1 MGFFW
6 NNGKRY
12 ETKQIKISASRK
24 HEGSLLIISIYNARP
39 NLPSYVWRTFYS
51 LQV

>member
-24 HEGSLLIISIYNARP
+24 YGGSLLIISIYNARP

>member
-6 NNGKRY
+6 NNGKRC
-12 ETKQIKISASRK
+12 ETKQIKTPACRK
-24 HEGSLLIISIYNARP
+24 HEDSLLIINIYNARP
-39 NLPSYVWRTFYS
+39 NLPSHVWRTFYS

>member
-24 HEGSLLIISIYNARP
+24 HEDSLLMKSIYNARP
-39 NLPSYVWRTFYS
+39 NLPSHVWRTFYS
-51 LQV
+51 LKV

>member
-6 NNGKRY
+6 SNGKRY
-12 ETKQIKISASRK
+12 ETKQIKISANRK
-24 HEGSLLIISIYNARP
+24 HRGSWLIIRIYNARP
-39 NLPSYVWRTFYS
+39 NLPSHVWRTFYS